1 MMYRSVRALGAA
13 LIFLSL
19 GSWTGSAQDNSP
31 NSHLKGEAREEI
43 NKVSDYINT
52 IDTLKGDFIQT
63 NPDGSASNGKFYMR
77 RPGRV
82 RFEYEDPPMTLLADG
97 TWAMINDRSLESVDR
112 YPLVETPLNLL
123 LKKNV
128 DLLKDADITK
138 VEHGNGLLAVTA
150 EETTGVA
157 LGSLTLIF
165 NEPSLELRYWV
176 VTDVNG
182 ESTVVM
188 LKNIERGMKLDPALF
203 LPEEGSVFGDDP
215 FE

>member
-1 MMYRSVRALGAA
+1 MMYRRVKALGAA
-13 LIFLSL
+13 LVFFSL
-19 GSWTGSAQDNSP
+19 TASAGSAENTVP
-31 NSHLKGEAREEI
+31 NEHITGELREEI
-43 NKVSDYINT
+43 NKVSDYINA
-52 IDTLKGDFIQT
+52 ISTLKGDFTQT
-63 NPDGSASNGKFYMR
+63 NPDGTASLGKFYMR

-82 RFEYEDPPMTLLADG
+82 RFEYEDPPMTLLSDG

-112 YPLVETPLNLL
+112 YPLAETPLNLL
-123 LKKNV
+123 LKRNV

-138 VEHGNGLLAVTA
+138 VEHANGLLAVTA

-165 NEPSLELRYWV
+165 NEPALELRYWV